1 MHFGKEDVNLS
12 LLADDMIATFKFILK
27 KSKNK
32 KKGGEREKNWE
43 NYNSIINKQYLKKE
57 I

>member
-32 KKGGEREKNWE
+32 KKGGDKGGKIGKT
-43 NYNSIINKQYLKKE
+43 IIA
-57 I
+57 